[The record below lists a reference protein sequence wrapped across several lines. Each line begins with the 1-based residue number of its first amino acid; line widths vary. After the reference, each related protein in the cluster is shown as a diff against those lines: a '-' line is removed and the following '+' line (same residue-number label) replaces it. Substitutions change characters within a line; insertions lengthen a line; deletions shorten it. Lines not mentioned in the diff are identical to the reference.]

1 MKTLLLNFWILFKKT
16 FYYYKMVYIKVLKQK
31 IFDIKN
37 KKIVSFCLFND
48 TKAILD
54 EKRRYN
60 RNRNYQNGIFMNY
73 VLSKKFYPGWICRFY
88 IDSTVEPGVLSKLD
102 SLDLEYI
109 YIETDIN
116 KMSLRFLPFDDK
128 NVDVWI
134 SRDLDSAVNSR
145 ESTAVDEW
153 LNEPESIHVMHDHPA
168 HDFNILGGMFGAKN
182 KHLES
187 FYDFYLKLSTS
198 TQNSQEY
205 GIDCDVLD
213 IYVKKYYENDIMF
226 HGNKGRPFKTK
237 SQFSH
242 FVGSQFWWPKSECTR
257 ICNREKVDNL
267 YDYFNKN

>member
-1 MKTLLLNFWILFKKT
+1 
-16 FYYYKMVYIKVLKQK
+16 MVYIKVLKQK

-88 IDSTVEPGVLSKLD
+88 IDSTVEQGILSKLD
-102 SLDLEYI
+102 SLEVEYI
-109 YIETDIN
+109 YIDTNIN
-116 KMSLRFLPFDDK
+116 KMCLRFLPFDDK

>member
-1 MKTLLLNFWILFKKT
+1 
-16 FYYYKMVYIKVLKQK
+16 MVYIKVLKQK

>member
-1 MKTLLLNFWILFKKT
+1 
-16 FYYYKMVYIKVLKQK
+16 MVNIKVLKQK

-37 KKIVSFCLFND
+37 KKIISFCLYNSD
-48 TKAILD
+48 T
-54 EKRRYN
+54 RTT
-60 RNRNYQNGIFMNY
+60 NRNYQNGIFMNY

-134 SRDLDSAVNSR
+134 SRDLDSALNSR

-153 LNEPESIHVMHDHPA
+153 LNEPESIHIMHDHQC
-168 HDFNILGGMFGAKN
+168 HGYNILGGMFGAKN
-182 KHLES
+182 KYLES
-187 FYDFYLKLSTS
+187 FYDFYLELSTNRHS
-198 TQNSQEY
+198 QNY

-213 IYVKKYYENDIMF
+213 TYVKKHYENDKIY
-226 HGNKGRPFKTK
+226 HGHKGRPFKTD
-237 SQFSH
+237 SQLSH
-242 FVGSQFWWPKSECTR
+242 FIGKIFFWDKKECTR
-257 ICNREKVDNL
+257 VCSDEKIDNL
-267 YDYFNKN
+267 YDYFNKNEVLLTK